1 MLLTHF
7 KIKYNDREFY
17 LLYTEGDLD
26 EFHPKTDKNGNLI
39 SDGSIKYVYS
49 SRLWIHNNILMK
61 NQTLLN
67 FVEGQFMS
75 QSDINFLLSLKV
87 LD

>member
-67 FVEGQFMS
+67 FVDGQFMS
-75 QSDINFLLSLKV
+75 QSDINFLISLKV
-87 LD
+87 L